1 MDFFRYARNV
11 WNVLGYVRNVWNVL
25 GYVRNVWNVLEGMLG
40 ICGM

>member
-1 MDFFRYARNV
+1 MDFFRYA
-11 WNVLGYVRNVWNVL
+11 RNVWNVL